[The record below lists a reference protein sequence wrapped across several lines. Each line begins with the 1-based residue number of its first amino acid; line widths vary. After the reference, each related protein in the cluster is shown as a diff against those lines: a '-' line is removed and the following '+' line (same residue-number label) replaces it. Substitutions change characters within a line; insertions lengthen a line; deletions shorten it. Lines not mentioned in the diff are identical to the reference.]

1 LIHIDEEKIFSTISE
16 RNPRSVALDGPDGI
30 LKKIQNCAEK
40 VRDEFNIPVYI
51 IGDTSWG
58 SCDLNIHAAEMLG
71 VDILFNIGHTISMES
86 FGNKVIMVDAFD
98 DIDFSKIAKK
108 CAVELKKKNFKI
120 ISLATISQYI
130 RSMQNV
136 KEIFESHGYEVVIG
150 RGKGHLNDGQVF
162 GCEFYPV
169 YDTKDHVDAYLF
181 LGQSIFHSASIA
193 IVTQK
198 PTFMLD
204 PYFNQYSEISEIA
217 RKLEKKA
224 ILAVYKAQ
232 DAETIGIIIGLKEG
246 QFAKIKALEL
256 KRLLEE
262 AGKKILLIAMTEIT
276 DERLLSFESI
286 DAFIQVACP
295 RIGTDNHFHKPVL
308 SVPQAISLI
317 KLIKG
322 EPSQEFLQI
331 KHWL

>member
-1 LIHIDEEKIFSTISE
+1 MIHIDEEKIFSTISE

-58 SCDLNIHAAEMLG
+58 SCDLNMHAAEMLG

-98 DIDFSKIAKK
+98 DIDFSKIARK

-130 RSMQNV
+130 RSMQDV

-204 PYFNQYSEISEIA
+204 PYFNEYSEISDIA

-276 DERLLSFESI
+276 DERLLSFEGI

-317 KLIKG
+317 KLLKG
-322 EPSQEFLQI
+322 EPQPEFLQI

>member
-1 LIHIDEEKIFSTISE
+1 MIHIDEEKIFSTISE
-16 RNPRSVALDGPDGI
+16 KKPRSIALDGPDGI
-30 LKKIQNCAEK
+30 LKKIQTCAHKLTEK
-40 VRDEFNIPVYI
+40 YNIPVYV

-71 VDILFNIGHTISMES
+71 VDILFNIGHTISMEK
-86 FGNKVIMVDAFD
+86 FGDKVIMVDAFD
-98 DIDFSKIAKK
+98 DIDFSKIAKR
-108 CAVELKKKNFKI
+108 CAIDLRKNNFKK
-120 ISLATISQYI
+120 ISLVTNSQYLQ
-130 RSMQNV
+130 SVQEV
-136 KEIFESHGYEVVIG
+136 KEIFEFHGYDVIIG
-150 RGKGHLNDGQVF
+150 RGKGHLNDAQVF

-169 YDTKDHVDAYLF
+169 HDTKDQVDAYLF

-204 PYFNQYSEISEIA
+204 PYFNEYSEVSDIA
-217 RKLEKKA
+217 QKLEKKA
-224 ILAVYKAQ
+224 LLSIYKAQ
-232 DAETIGIIIGLKEG
+232 DAKTIGIIIGLKEG
-246 QFAKIKALEL
+246 QFANIKALEL
-256 KRLLEE
+256 KRLLEQE
-262 AGKKILLIAMTEIT
+262 GKRILLIAMTEIT
-276 DERLLSFESI
+276 DERLLSFQDI

-317 KLIKG
+317 KLLKG
-322 EPSQEFLQI
+322 EAPQRFLQI

>member
-1 LIHIDEEKIFSTISE
+1 MIHIDEEKIFSTISE

-86 FGNKVIMVDAFD
+86 FGTKVIMVDAFD

-204 PYFNQYSEISEIA
+204 PYFNEYSEISDIA

-276 DERLLSFESI
+276 DERLLSFEGI

-317 KLIKG
+317 KLLKG
-322 EPSQEFLQI
+322 EPQQEFLQI